1 MDMLGIYEF
10 THQFWSK
17 TMDFWCRFSS
27 TYKELRAG
35 SDVFRDVF
43 NFYTN
48 RYPDMDP
55 RNEYNQYDPTLS
67 Q

>member
-1 MDMLGIYEF
+1 
-10 THQFWSK
+10 
-17 TMDFWCRFSS
+17 MDFWCRFSG
-27 TYKELRAG
+27 TYKELRDG

-43 NFYTN
+43 NFYTH
-48 RYPDMDP
+48 RYPDMDA